1 MRAFTAPLDS
11 LEEYGQIKERIKKNQ
26 GVLQVSGCIDSQ
38 KSHFIYCIGE
48 NYGQKLILT
57 YSDLRAREI
66 YENYR
71 FFDRNVLIYPA
82 RDLMFYNADIQ
93 SHQIGMQRMMVQKS
107 LMEEEDITVIATL
120 PACMERILPLAYVQ
134 EHVLEFQ
141 NDSSLDLQK
150 LSAQLV
156 EMGYEKMPQVEA
168 VGQFAIRGGIV
179 DVFPLTKE
187 NPIRIELW
195 GDEIDSIRSFDSL
208 SQRSIENLDSIRIYP
223 ANEVLVS
230 MEQASK
236 AMEKIRQEGKNQE
249 AVFRQSMRTEEAFHI
264 KTLVGEIQEKLMDL
278 QERKG
283 LDNLVPY
290 FYQKTVSFLD
300 YLKEDAMIFLDEPNR
315 ISQEGSAVEKE
326 FAESMENRLNKG
338 YILPS
343 QTELLYGCMEIIG
356 RLNRRN
362 CLGLCIMDANTDEKI
377 YLVKAE
383 ER

>member
-1 MRAFTAPLDS
+1 MH
-11 LEEYGQIKERIKKNQ
+11 
-26 GVLQVSGCIDSQ
+26 CSQ

-179 DVFPLTKE
+179 DVFPLTEE
-187 NPIRIELW
+187 NPIRIELM
-195 GDEIDSIRSFDSL
+195 G
-208 SQRSIENLDSIRIYP
+208 
-223 ANEVLVS
+223 
-230 MEQASK
+230 
-236 AMEKIRQEGKNQE
+236 G
-249 AVFRQSMRTEEAFHI
+249 
-264 KTLVGEIQEKLMDL
+264 
-278 QERKG
+278 
-283 LDNLVPY
+283 
-290 FYQKTVSFLD
+290 
-300 YLKEDAMIFLDEPNR
+300 
-315 ISQEGSAVEKE
+315 
-326 FAESMENRLNKG
+326 
-338 YILPS
+338 
-343 QTELLYGCMEIIG
+343 
-356 RLNRRN
+356 
-362 CLGLCIMDANTDEKI
+362 
-377 YLVKAE
+377 
-383 ER
+383 